1 MVGVI
6 LMLFIAGIL
15 EGVGRQTITSTTMRY
30 SIAAGTGLFWLVY
43 LFWPRR
49 GKTNANG

>member
-6 LMLFIAGIL
+6 IMLFIAGIL
-15 EGVGRQTITSTTMRY
+15 EGVGRQTINSTAIRY
-30 SIAAGTGLFWLVY
+30 SIAAGTGLFWTVY

-49 GKTNANG
+49 GKAIANG